1 MKNFFVILLCK
12 VLSFFAS
19 RLNLGNGSTWP
30 GHIALKLNPNII
42 KDLSSHSSTKIVFI
56 LGTNGKTTTASL
68 ISHILQNSDKKVI
81 HNSSGANLTNGIAST
96 LILSSNVFGKIHAD
110 VALFEIDE
118 NVFPLLTN
126 DVAPNIIVALNLFRD
141 QLDRYGEVHTIAH
154 KWENAITKLPTQTKL
169 ILNADDPQIA
179 LLGKNSN
186 QAVYF
191 GLNEKSD
198 AVLDHAADSTYCPL
212 CGTKL
217 TFSTVYYSHLGI
229 WKCPKGDFVRPNPT
243 LSSSNFYPLQGL
255 YNKYNTL
262 AAILVVENLG
272 IPQDRIEKSLRTFSP
287 AFGRQEKIT
296 YHNKHIEVILAK
308 NPAGLNQ
315 TLETII
321 DLKAKH
327 VLFALNDRIADGKD
341 ISWIWDADFE
351 KLQKQQLSI
360 TTSGDRVYD
369 LSLRCKYADLSI
381 KSDENM
387 NDAISY
393 ALAQMDRDETL
404 FIVPTYTAMLEIR
417 KIITG
422 KKIL

>member
-1 MKNFFVILLCK
+1 MKNFLIVLLCK
-12 VLSFFAS
+12 ILSSFAS
-19 RLNLGNGSTWP
+19 SLNLGNGSTWP

-42 KDLSSHSSTKIVFI
+42 KDLISHSSTKIVFI

-96 LILSSNVFGKIHAD
+96 LILSSNIFGKIHAD

-154 KWENAITKLPTQTKL
+154 KWEATITKLPPQTKL

-179 LLGKNSN
+179 LLGRKSD

-191 GLNEKSD
+191 GLKEKND

-212 CGTKL
+212 CKSKL
-217 TFSTVYYSHLGI
+217 KFSTVYYSHLGI
-229 WKCPKGDFVRPNPT
+229 WKCPNEDFSRPEPT
-243 LSSSNFYPLQGL
+243 LSECTYYPLIGL

-262 AAILVVENLG
+262 AAILVSENLD
-272 IPQDRIEKSLRTFSP
+272 ISKDRIEKSLRTFSP

-296 YHNKHIEVILAK
+296 YHNKHLEVILAK
-308 NPAGLNQ
+308 NPAGFNQ
-315 TLETII
+315 TIDTLLE
-321 DLKAKH
+321 LRAKH

-341 ISWIWDADFE
+341 ISWIWDVDFE
-351 KLQKQQLSI
+351 KLQKQQPSI
-360 TTSGDRVYD
+360 TASGDRVYD

-381 KSDENM
+381 KSNENM
-387 NDAISY
+387 DDAISY